1 METNLDW
8 HATRSL
14 EAAEAASGDALLAEA
29 RRLLDTTG
37 ATAAASALLMT
48 MTAAKRC
55 DGRARAALKSAER
68 AVRDVVVVRC
78 CADRFLWPQ
87 LKGRASFLA
96 AAEKA
101 FGGPLEPI
109 DRDLRAALLLA
120 YHRAVKAGVVQ
131 VASDAP
137 RSPDGS
143 PPGAYREVPALS
155 ERSSSAS

>member
-1 METNLDW
+1 MDW
-8 HATRSL
+8 DATRSL
-14 EAAEAASGDALLAEA
+14 EAAEAASGDALLTEA

-55 DGRARAALKSAER
+55 DGRARDALKSAER

-87 LKGRASFLA
+87 LRGRASFLA
-96 AAEKA
+96 AAEQA
-101 FGGPLEPI
+101 FGGPL
-109 DRDLRAALLLA
+109 DRDIRAVLLLA

>member
-1 METNLDW
+1 MDW

-14 EAAEAASGDALLAEA
+14 EAAEAASGDASLAEA

-48 MTAAKRC
+48 MAAAKRC
-55 DGRARAALKSAER
+55 DEGVRAAVKSAER
-68 AVRDVVVVRC
+68 AVRDVVIVRC
-78 CADRFLWPQ
+78 CSNRFLWPQ
-87 LKGRASFLA
+87 LRGRASLLA
-96 AAEKA
+96 AAEQA

>member
-1 METNLDW
+1 MDW

-55 DGRARAALKSAER
+55 DGRARAALESAER

-96 AAEKA
+96 AAEQA
-101 FGGPLEPI
+101 FGGPL
-109 DRDLRAALLLA
+109 DRELRAVLLLA
-120 YHRAVKAGVVQ
+120 YYRAVKAGVVE
-131 VASDAP
+131 VPSDAP
-137 RSPDGS
+137 HSPDGS

>member
-48 MTAAKRC
+48 MAAAKRC
-55 DGRARAALKSAER
+55 DKGALAALKSAER
-68 AVRDVVVVRC
+68 AMRDVVVVRC
-78 CADRFLWPQ
+78 CSDRFLWPQ
-87 LKGRASFLA
+87 LRGRASFLA
-96 AAEKA
+96 AAEQA

-131 VASDAP
+131 VPSDAP

-155 ERSSSAS
+155 GRSSSAS

>member
-1 METNLDW
+1 MEMNLDW
-8 HATRSL
+8 DATRSL
-14 EAAEAASGDALLAEA
+14 EAAEAASGDALLTEA

-55 DGRARAALKSAER
+55 DGRARDALKSAER

-87 LKGRASFLA
+87 LRGRASFLA
-96 AAEKA
+96 AAEQA

-120 YHRAVKAGVVQ
+120 YHRAVKAGVVE
-131 VASDAP
+131 VPSDAP
-137 RSPDGS
+137 LSPDGS
-143 PPGAYREVPALS
+143 PRAMHHTPPATGA
-155 ERSSSAS
+155 